1 MRPLAK
7 FFVFPLMAFF
17 AGVIALPLCVLV
29 FALWGLLSS
38 DSTSTPPRW
47 ESAIGQSAL
56 QASLQRRAAGLHDP
70 LKGNDA
76 ELAAG
81 LKTYVNTCA
90 GCHGDFR
97 RRGWGVSGL
106 YPRAP
111 QFGRNPPELTAEEI
125 FSAVKFGVRYSAMGA
140 NEGQM
145 TDKEAWQVATFV
157 SRLRSLPPSVSDVW
171 TAKRPGH

>member
-1 MRPLAK
+1 MRRSSKPFVLPLI
-7 FFVFPLMAFF
+7 AFL
-17 AGVIALPLCVLV
+17 AGVVILPFGVLA
-29 FALWGLLSS
+29 FAAWGLLSS
-38 DSTSTPPRW
+38 DSTSTPPKW
-47 ESAIGQSAL
+47 ESTIGQIAL
-56 QASLQRRAAGLHDP
+56 QASLQRRAAGLHNP
-70 LKGNDA
+70 LTGNDA

-81 LKTYVNTCA
+81 MKTYMNTCA

-111 QFGRNPPELTAEEI
+111 QFGRNPPVLTPEEI

-140 NEGQM
+140 NGGLM
-145 TDKEAWQVATFV
+145 TDREAWQVATFV
-157 SRLRSLPPSVSDVW
+157 SRLRSLPRSVSEVW

>member
-1 MRPLAK
+1 MRPFSKPSVLS
-7 FFVFPLMAFF
+7 LIAFL
-17 AGVIALPLCVLV
+17 AGVVVPPLCVLV
-29 FALWGLLSS
+29 FALSGLLSS
-38 DSTSTPPRW
+38 DSTSTPPKW
-47 ESAIGQSAL
+47 ESTIGQIAL

-70 LKGNDA
+70 LKGSDA

-81 LKTYVNTCA
+81 LKTYMDTCA

-111 QFGRNPPELTAEEI
+111 QFGRSPPVLTAEEI

-145 TDKEAWQVATFV
+145 TDKDAWQVATFV
-157 SRLRSLPPSVSDVW
+157 SRLHSLPRSVSDVW
-171 TAKRPGH
+171 TAKKPKH